1 VVSDQEGA
9 TAGSTTFVSI
19 ASQYIAVMSSPFI
32 TGKGP
37 EVVVVSLV
45 FLFIAYLVVAL
56 RLWSRQI
63 VKRPFHV
70 HDYLIGISL
79 LLTTGV
85 VVCLVL
91 SKFPLLDRATYEL
104 MCL

>member
-1 VVSDQEGA
+1 VRDLEGA
-9 TAGSTTFVSI
+9 TAGSTTFVST

-70 HDYLIGISL
+70 HDYLIGVSL

-91 SKFPLLDRATYEL
+91 SKFPPPNHSTHEL
-104 MCL
+104 MDL